1 MNTKRAFRFG
11 MLAARRVTRQA
22 WQEKARQIEA
32 AGFSTILLTDHL
44 GDDRLAPLPA
54 LVSAAE
60 AAPSLRLGTIVL
72 NNDLR
77 HPAVLAKDVATV
89 DILSDGRV
97 ELGLG
102 AGWEHEDY
110 TRAGLPYDRAGVRI
124 ARLEESLEILDALF
138 TGETVS
144 HTGNHYQITDL
155 PAVPKPVQQPR
166 PPFLV
171 GGGGKRLLGV
181 AARWADIVGIHIRAR
196 TDGSGQDWLSARV
209 EDVEQKV
216 AWVREAAGERFVQL
230 ELCQNLFAAIIT
242 DDQRGVAA
250 PMTGRFGL
258 TEEEILASPYFLVGT
273 VEQIVDKLR
282 ANRERF
288 GISYIIA
295 PDVFFDALIPI
306 VARLAGT

>member
-1 MNTKRAFRFG
+1 MSTKRAFRFG
-11 MLAARRVTRQA
+11 MLAARTAGRQV

-60 AAPSLRLGTIVL
+60 AAPTLRLGTIVL

-110 TRAGLPYDRAGVRI
+110 TRAGLPYDRAGVRVS
-124 ARLEESLEILDALF
+124 RLEESLEILDALF
-138 TGETVS
+138 TGDTVNYS
-144 HTGNHYQITDL
+144 GQHYTISDL

-181 AARWADIVGIHIRAR
+181 AARRADVVGIHIRAR
-196 TDGSGQDWLSARV
+196 IDGTGQDWSSAVV

-216 AWVREAAGERFVQL
+216 AWVREAAGDRFAQL
-230 ELCQNLFAAIIT
+230 ELCQNLFAVVVT
-242 DDQRGVAA
+242 DDQRAVAGQ
-250 PMTGRFGL
+250 MTGRFGL
-258 TEEEILASPYFLVGT
+258 SADEILASPYFLIGT
-273 VEQIVDKLR
+273 VDQIVDKLR

-295 PDVFFDALIPI
+295 PDVFLDALKPI

>member
-1 MNTKRAFRFG
+1 MTTKRGFRFG
-11 MLAARRVTRQA
+11 MLAARTAERRA
-22 WQEKARQIEA
+22 WQETARKIEA
-32 AGFSTILLTDHL
+32 AGLSTILLTDHL

-89 DILSDGRV
+89 DILSDGRL

-102 AGWEHEDY
+102 AGWEIEDY
-110 TRAGLPYDRAGVRI
+110 TRAGLPFDRAGVRI

-138 TGETVS
+138 TGDTVS
-144 HTGNHYQITDL
+144 YTGTHYRISDF
-155 PAVPKPVQQPR
+155 PAVPQPAQRPR

-171 GGGGKRLLGV
+171 GGGGKRLLSV
-181 AARWADIVGIHIRAR
+181 AARRADIVGIHIRAR
-196 TDGSGQDWLSARV
+196 TDGKGQDWSSAVV

-216 AWVREAAGERFVQL
+216 GWVREAAGERFTQL
-230 ELCQNLFAAIIT
+230 ELCQNLFAVIVT
-242 DDQRGVAA
+242 DDQRAVAGQ
-250 PMTGRFGL
+250 MTTRFGL
-258 TEEEILASPYFLVGT
+258 SADEILASPYFLIGT
-273 VEQIVDKLR
+273 VDQIVEKLR

-295 PDVFFDALIPI
+295 PDVFLDALTPI

>member
-1 MNTKRAFRFG
+1 
-11 MLAARRVTRQA
+11 MLAARTVTRPA

-77 HPAVLAKDVATV
+77 HPTVLAKDVATV

-144 HTGNHYQITDL
+144 YTGEHYQITDL

-166 PPFLV
+166 VPFLV

-181 AARWADIVGIHIRAR
+181 AARRADIVGIHVRAR
-196 TDGSGQDWLSARV
+196 IDGTGQDWSSALI

-216 AWVREAAGERFVQL
+216 GWVREAAGERFEQL
-230 ELCQNLFAAIIT
+230 ELCQNLFAVIVT
-242 DDQRGVAA
+242 DDQRAVAEQ
-250 PMTGRFGL
+250 MTGRFGL
-258 TEEEILASPYFLVGT
+258 GVGAILASPYFLIGSVD
-273 VEQIVDKLR
+273 QIVDKLR
-282 ANRERF
+282 VNRERF

-295 PDVFFDALIPI
+295 PDVFFDALTPI
-306 VARLAGT
+306 VARLAGM

>member
-1 MNTKRAFRFG
+1 MRTRRAFRFG
-11 MLAARRVTRQA
+11 MLAARTVTRQA

-60 AAPSLRLGTIVL
+60 VAPALRLGTIVL

-110 TRAGLPYDRAGVRI
+110 TRAGLPYDPARVRI
-124 ARLEESLEILDALF
+124 ARLEESMEILDTLF
-138 TGETVS
+138 TGDEVNYS
-144 HTGNHYQITDL
+144 GKHYQITDL
-155 PAVPKPVQQPR
+155 PAVPKTVQQPR
-166 PPFLV
+166 MPFLV
-171 GGGGKRLLGV
+171 GGGGKRLLSV
-181 AARWADIVGIHIRAR
+181 AARRADIVGIHIRAR
-196 TDGSGQDWLSARV
+196 TDGTGQDWSSALV
-209 EDVEQKV
+209 EDVERKV
-216 AWVREAAGERFVQL
+216 GWVREAAGERFEQL
-230 ELCQNLFAAIIT
+230 ELCQNLFAVIVT
-242 DDQRGVAA
+242 DDQRAVADQLS
-250 PMTGRFGL
+250 GRFGL
-258 TEEEILASPYFLVGT
+258 REDEILASPYFLIGT

-282 ANRERF
+282 VNRERF

-295 PDVFFDALIPI
+295 PDVFFDALAPI
-306 VARLAGT
+306 VERLAGT

>member
-1 MNTKRAFRFG
+1 MSTRRAFRFG
-11 MLAARRVTRQA
+11 MLAARTVTRQA

-60 AAPSLRLGTIVL
+60 VAPSLRLGTIVL

-110 TRAGLPYDRAGVRI
+110 TRAGLPYDRAGARI
-124 ARLEESLEILDALF
+124 DRLEESLEILDALF

-144 HTGNHYQITDL
+144 FLGEHYQISDL

-181 AARWADIVGIHIRAR
+181 AARRADIVGIHVRAR
-196 TDGSGQDWLSARV
+196 TDGRGQDWSSALV
-209 EDVEQKV
+209 ADVERKV
-216 AWVREAAGERFVQL
+216 EWVRAAAGERFTHL

-242 DDQRGVAA
+242 DEQRTVAGQ
-250 PMTGRFGL
+250 MTARFGL
-258 TEEEILASPYFLVGT
+258 STDEILASPYFLIGT
-273 VEQIVDKLR
+273 VDQIIDKLR
-282 ANRERF
+282 ENRDRF

-295 PDVFFDALIPI
+295 PDAFFEALAPI
-306 VARLAGT
+306 VSRLAGE

>member
-1 MNTKRAFRFG
+1 MSTRRSFRFG
-11 MLAARRVTRQA
+11 MLAARNVTRQA

-60 AAPSLRLGTIVL
+60 AAPTLRLGTIVL

-102 AGWEHEDY
+102 AGWEIEDY
-110 TRAGLPYDRAGVRI
+110 TRAGLPYDRAGARI
-124 ARLEESLEILDALF
+124 ERLEESLEILDALF
-138 TGETVS
+138 TGDTVS
-144 HTGNHYQITDL
+144 YTGKHYRISDL

-171 GGGGKRLLGV
+171 GGGGKRLLSV
-181 AARWADIVGIHIRAR
+181 AARRADIVGIHIRAR
-196 TDGSGQDWLSARV
+196 TDGSGQDWSSAVV
-209 EDVEQKV
+209 EDVEQKIG
-216 AWVREAAGERFVQL
+216 WVREAAGERFDHL
-230 ELCQNLFAAIIT
+230 ELCQNLFAVIVT
-242 DDQRGVAA
+242 DDQRAVAGQ
-250 PMTGRFGL
+250 MTSRFAL
-258 TEEEILASPYFLVGT
+258 SVDEILASPYFLIGT
-273 VEQIVDKLR
+273 VDQIVDKLR

-295 PDVFFDALIPI
+295 PDVFFEALTPI
-306 VARLAGT
+306 VALLAGT

>member
-1 MNTKRAFRFG
+1 
-11 MLAARRVTRQA
+11 MLAARTVTRPA

-77 HPAVLAKDVATV
+77 HPTVLAKDVATV

-144 HTGNHYQITDL
+144 YSGEHYQITDL

-166 PPFLV
+166 VPFLV

-181 AARWADIVGIHIRAR
+181 AARQADIVGIHVRAR
-196 TDGSGQDWLSARV
+196 IDGTGQDWSSALI

-216 AWVREAAGERFVQL
+216 GWVREAAGERFEQL
-230 ELCQNLFAAIIT
+230 ELCQNLFAVTVT
-242 DDQRGVAA
+242 DEQRAA
-250 PMTGRFGL
+250 AGQMTGRFGL
-258 TEEEILASPYFLVGT
+258 SEDEILASPYFLIGSVD
-273 VEQIVDKLR
+273 QIVDKLR
-282 ANRERF
+282 VNRERF

-295 PDVFFDALIPI
+295 PDVFFDALTPI
-306 VARLAGT
+306 VARLAGM

>member
-1 MNTKRAFRFG
+1 
-11 MLAARRVTRQA
+11 MLAARKVTRSG
-22 WQEKARQIEA
+22 WHEKARQIEA

-60 AAPSLRLGTIVL
+60 AAPSLRLSTIVL

-89 DILSDGRV
+89 DILSDGRL

-110 TRAGLPYDRAGVRI
+110 VRAGLPYDRAGVRI
-124 ARLEESLEILDALF
+124 ERLEESLEILDALF
-138 TGETVS
+138 TQETVTF
-144 HTGNHYQITDL
+144 TGKHYQITEL
-155 PAVPKPVQQPR
+155 PAVPKPAQQPR

-171 GGGGKRLLGV
+171 GGGGKRLLSV
-181 AARWADIVGIHIRAR
+181 AARRADIVGIHIRAR
-196 TDGSGQDWLSARV
+196 TDGRGQDWSSARV
-209 EDVEQKV
+209 EDVAQKL
-216 AWVREAAGERFVQL
+216 AWVREAAGDRFDGL
-230 ELCQNLFAAIIT
+230 ELCQNLFAVIVT
-242 DDQRGVAA
+242 DAQRAVAGQL
-250 PMTGRFGL
+250 TGRFEL
-258 TEEEILASPYFLVGT
+258 TEDEILASPYFLIGS
-273 VEQIVDKLR
+273 VEEIVEKLR

-295 PDVFFDALIPI
+295 PDVFLDALAPI

>member
-1 MNTKRAFRFG
+1 MSTRRAFRFG
-11 MLAARRVTRQA
+11 MLAARNVTRQA

-54 LVSAAE
+54 LVSAAD

-89 DILSDGRV
+89 DILSEGRV

-102 AGWEHEDY
+102 AGWESEDY
-110 TRAGLPYDRAGVRI
+110 TRAGLPYDRARVRI
-124 ARLEESLEILDALF
+124 ERLEESLEILDALF
-138 TGETVS
+138 TADSVNF
-144 HTGNHYQITDL
+144 TGNHYRITAL

-171 GGGGKRLLGV
+171 GGGGKRLLSV
-181 AARWADIVGIHIRAR
+181 AARRADIVGIHIRAR
-196 TDGSGQDWLSARV
+196 ADGSGQDWSSAVV

-216 AWVREAAGERFVQL
+216 AWVREAAGQRFDQL
-230 ELCQNLFAAIIT
+230 ELCQNLFALIVT
-242 DDQRGVAA
+242 DEQRTVAGE
-250 PMTGRFGL
+250 MTGRFGL
-258 TEEEILASPYFLVGT
+258 SADEILASPYFLIGT
-273 VEQIVDKLR
+273 VDQIVDKLR

-295 PDVFFDALIPI
+295 PDVFFDALTPI